1 MQVEY
6 SPYSTTESSAVSI
19 KSLTIGRVAERA
31 GVHVETIRY
40 YQRVGLVHEP
50 ERPLGRIRHY
60 DEQTVSRLR
69 FIKRAQ
75 ELGFSLD
82 EVRNLLTLEDGQ
94 SCRATWTM
102 AKAKLESIQARV
114 ADLRRMEKLLKGL
127 IAECESGKLPQ
138 ACPIIGALSRENR
151 VASSGRD

>member
-1 MQVEY
+1 MRME
-6 SPYSTTESSAVSI
+6 T
-19 KSLTIGRVAERA
+19 LTIGKVAARA

-40 YQRVGLVHEP
+40 YQRLGLVHEP
-50 ERPLGRIRHY
+50 ERPLGGIRQY
-60 DEQTVSRLR
+60 DAQAIFRLR

-94 SCRATWTM
+94 SCRATLAM
-102 AKAKLESIQARV
+102 AKAKLITIQARV

-127 IAECESGKLPQ
+127 VVECESGKRPQ
-138 ACPIIGALSRENR
+138 SCPIIGALSREQLDR
-151 VASSGRD
+151 LQE